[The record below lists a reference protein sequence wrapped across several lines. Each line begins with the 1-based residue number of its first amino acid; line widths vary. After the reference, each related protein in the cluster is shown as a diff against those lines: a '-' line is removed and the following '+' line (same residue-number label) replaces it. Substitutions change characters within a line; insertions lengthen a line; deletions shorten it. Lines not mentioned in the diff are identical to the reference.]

1 MKRLFIVVLLCIL
14 VPSAYGLTLAYE
26 NLSGQDLSGQ
36 DLSGRNLE
44 FANLSEAN
52 LTAADRPQ
60 AATL

>member
-1 MKRLFIVVLLCIL
+1 MKRLFIVVLLCVL

-26 NLSGQDLSGQ
+26 NLSGQ

>member
-1 MKRLFIVVLLCIL
+1 MKRLFIVVLLCVL

-26 NLSGQDLSGQ
+26 NLSGQDLSG
-36 DLSGRNLE
+36 RNLE
-44 FANLSEAN
+44 FSNLSEAN

>member
-1 MKRLFIVVLLCIL
+1 MKRLFIVVLLCVL

-26 NLSGQDLSGQ
+26 NLSGQ

-52 LTAADRPQ
+52 LTAVDRPQ